1 MEVEKLMMNVEKKED
16 KKTIS
21 IRLFEQEDEAL
32 RSIKDKYGITKSEVV
47 ETLIKKYAK
56 EEYGAY

>member
-1 MEVEKLMMNVEKKED
+1 KKED

-32 RSIKDKYGITKSEVV
+32 RRIKDKYGITKSEVV

>member
-1 MEVEKLMMNVEKKED
+1 MDESPEK

-21 IRLFEQEDEAL
+21 IRLFENEDEIL
-32 RSIKDKYGITKSEVV
+32 NKIRKKYGISKSKQI

-56 EEYGAY
+56 EEYGAWE